1 MSAVLEARGLT
12 RDYSVSRGV
21 FRSPATIR
29 ALAGVSF
36 SLQAGRTLAVV
47 GESGSG
53 KSTLAR
59 LLTLIENPT
68 AGSLMIEGEDVA
80 HASAATRARLRRDIQ
95 IVFQNPYGSLNP
107 RQTIGKALEEP
118 LLVNTGLK
126 PAERKAEALAI
137 MAKVGLRLEHY
148 HRYPHMFSGGQ
159 RQRIAIARALMLKP
173 KILVLDEPVSA
184 LDVSIRAQALNLLA
198 SLQEEFAL
206 AYVFVSH
213 DLSVVRHIADEV
225 MVIYLGNAVELGG
238 RAAIFDRPQHP
249 YTQAPV
255 RDASCGPDRQAPAH
269 PAFWRAAVAIRAT
282 ARLRISSALPPGL
295 RSLPRREAA
304 ARAQTGAR
312 RRLLGGRGM
321 SAETYDFIVVGA
333 GSAGCVLANRL
344 SRDPRNRVLLIE
356 AGGRDNWIWFHI
368 PVGYLHAIGNP
379 RADWMF
385 KTAPEPNL
393 GGRSIAYPR
402 GRVVGG
408 SSAINAMIYMRG
420 QAADYDGWRQLG
432 LAGWGWDD
440 VLPYF
445 IRQEDHHG
453 GTNTL
458 HGSGG
463 EWRVER
469 PRVSWPILDAVREA
483 GVEIGIPKIDD
494 FNQGD
499 NEGSG
504 YFEVNQRRGR
514 RWSAATAF
522 LKPILKRPNLHL
534 ATGAHVERILFDG
547 RRATGLRYSQHDAS
561 HEARAGREVVLS
573 AGAIGSPQLLEL
585 SGVGDPHRLKA
596 IGASVVHTL
605 PGVGENLQDHLQLRT
620 IFGVTGARTLN
631 VDYQSRVKRVMM
643 GLDYGFRRRG
653 PLTMAP
659 SQLGLFARSSPNYDN
674 ANIEFHV
681 QPLSLDRFGEPMHA
695 YPAITVSVCNLRPE
709 SRGSTHAT
717 SADPRAAPVI
727 QPNYLSAL
735 ADQRVAVDSIRL
747 ARRLAAAHA
756 LARYAPLELKPGA
769 NLQSDDELAQAAG
782 EIGTTIFHP
791 VGSAKMGLAQDR
803 FAVVDER
810 LRVHGL
816 GGLRIA
822 DASVMPRITSGNT
835 GSPTMMIAEKAAEM
849 ILADA
854 EGA

>member
-1 MSAVLEARGLT
+1 
-12 RDYSVSRGV
+12 
-21 FRSPATIR
+21 
-29 ALAGVSF
+29 
-36 SLQAGRTLAVV
+36 
-47 GESGSG
+47 
-53 KSTLAR
+53 
-59 LLTLIENPT
+59 
-68 AGSLMIEGEDVA
+68 
-80 HASAATRARLRRDIQ
+80 
-95 IVFQNPYGSLNP
+95 
-107 RQTIGKALEEP
+107 
-118 LLVNTGLK
+118 
-126 PAERKAEALAI
+126 
-137 MAKVGLRLEHY
+137 
-148 HRYPHMFSGGQ
+148 
-159 RQRIAIARALMLKP
+159 
-173 KILVLDEPVSA
+173 
-184 LDVSIRAQALNLLA
+184 
-198 SLQEEFAL
+198 
-206 AYVFVSH
+206 
-213 DLSVVRHIADEV
+213 
-225 MVIYLGNAVELGG
+225 
-238 RAAIFDRPQHP
+238 
-249 YTQAPV
+249 
-255 RDASCGPDRQAPAH
+255 
-269 PAFWRAAVAIRAT
+269 
-282 ARLRISSALPPGL
+282 
-295 RSLPRREAA
+295 
-304 ARAQTGAR
+304 
-312 RRLLGGRGM
+312 M
-321 SAETYDFIVVGA
+321 SAETFDFIVVGA

-344 SRDPRNRVLLIE
+344 SRDPRNRVLLVE

-368 PVGYLHAIGNP
+368 PVGYLYAIGNP

-445 IRQEDHHG
+445 LRQEDHHG
-453 GTNTL
+453 GTSEL

-483 GVEIGIPKIDD
+483 GVEVGIPKIAD

-499 NEGSG
+499 NEGSS

-522 LKPILKRPNLHL
+522 LKPILKRPNLRL

-547 RRATGLRYSQHDAS
+547 RRATGLRYLQHGVS
-561 HEARAGREVVLS
+561 HEARAAREVILA

-585 SGVGDPHRLKA
+585 SGVGDPDRLKA
-596 IGASVVHTL
+596 IGASVVHAL
-605 PGVGENLQDHLQLRT
+605 PGVGENLQDHLQLRA

-631 VDYQSRVKRVMM
+631 VDYQSRVKRAMM
-643 GLDYGFRRRG
+643 GLDYGLRRRG

-659 SQLGLFARSSPNYDN
+659 SQLGLFARSSPDYAT

-695 YPAITVSVCNLRPE
+695 YPAITISVCNLRPE
-709 SRGSTHAT
+709 SRGSSHAM
-717 SADPRAAPVI
+717 SADPRAAPTI

-747 ARRLAAAHA
+747 TRRMTAAHA
-756 LARYAPLELKPGA
+756 LARYAPQELKPGA
-769 NLQSDDELAQAAG
+769 NLQSEDELMRAAG

-791 VGSAKMGLAQDR
+791 VGTAKMGLAQDP

-816 GGLRIA
+816 GGLRVV
-822 DASVMPRITSGNT
+822 DAVGDAPHYLREHGFAHHDDRRKGGWDDPRRRWSRLMWKEIQTLPPDGRQSET
-835 GSPTMMIAEKAAEM
+835 ALMIARGVRRLLRARGFSSVTELALTDGRRADIAAVNHDGEVIIVEVKSSPADFRADRKWRDYAACCDRLYFAISEHTPVDLM
-849 ILADA
+849 PLEAGLIVADPYGAEIVREAELRRMAPPGRRALLLRFALAAADRLHRLADPA
-854 EGA
+854 AQLEF